1 MKYILYNEK
10 REKIQES
17 EDNIRVLT
25 MLTSELFNRYI
36 VKTKDVKQLQYQYN
50 YTDTQK
56 ITIIYKN
63 GYRAIY
69 EDIPTKMGLLD
80 NYKIAF
86 NIKNK

>member
-10 REKIQES
+10 REIVQEN
-17 EDNIRVLT
+17 EDGLKVIT

-36 VKTKDVKQLQYQYN
+36 AKTKDVKQLQYQYN

-63 GYRAIY
+63 GWRAIY
-69 EDIPTKMGLLD
+69 EGIPTKMGLLD

>member
-25 MLTSELFNRYI
+25 MLTAELFNRYI
-36 VKTKDVKQLQYQYN
+36 VKTKDIKQLQYQYN
-50 YTDTQK
+50 YTDNQK

-63 GYRAIY
+63 GWRAIY
-69 EDIPTKMGLLD
+69 EGIPTKMGLLD
-80 NYKIAF
+80 DYKIAF

>member
-10 REKIQES
+10 REKIQET

-63 GYRAIY
+63 GWRAIY
-69 EDIPTKMGLLD
+69 EGIPTKMGLLD

>member
-10 REKIQES
+10 REKIQEI
-17 EDNIRVLT
+17 EDDIKIIT
-25 MLTSELFNRYI
+25 MLASELFNRYI

-50 YTDTQK
+50 YTDSQK

-69 EDIPTKMGLLD
+69 EGIPTKMRV
-80 NYKIAF
+80 AR
-86 NIKNK
+86 

>member
-1 MKYILYNEK
+1 MRYILYNEK
-10 REKIQES
+10 REKIQET
-17 EDNIRVLT
+17 EDNIRVIT

-50 YTDTQK
+50 YTDCQK

-63 GYRAIY
+63 GWRAIY
-69 EDIPTKMGLLD
+69 EGIPTKQGLLD

>member
-10 REKIQES
+10 KEKIQET
-17 EDNIRVLT
+17 EDNIRVIT

-36 VKTKDVKQLQYQYN
+36 VKTKDIKQLQYQYN
-50 YTDTQK
+50 YTDNQK
-56 ITIIYKN
+56 IIIIYKN
-63 GYRAIY
+63 GWRAIY
-69 EDIPTKMGLLD
+69 EGIPTKMGLLD

>member
-10 REKIQES
+10 REKIQET
-17 EDNIRVLT
+17 EDDIRVIT
-25 MLTSELFNRYI
+25 MLASELFNRYI

-50 YTDTQK
+50 YTDNQK

-63 GYRAIY
+63 GWRAIY
-69 EDIPTKMGLLD
+69 EGIPTKMGLLD